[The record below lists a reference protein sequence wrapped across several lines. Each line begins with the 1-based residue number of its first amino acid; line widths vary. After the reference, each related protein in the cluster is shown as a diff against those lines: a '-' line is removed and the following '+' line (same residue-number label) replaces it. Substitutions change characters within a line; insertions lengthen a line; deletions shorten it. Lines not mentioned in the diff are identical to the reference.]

1 MTRKSRIYSESGVYH
16 VMLRGV
22 NKQQIFENAEDYS
35 YFLSILR
42 MLAEKTESGK
52 QCTIYAYCL
61 MNNHVH
67 LLLKEDNKCISDI
80 MQIIASSYVFYYNKK
95 YERVGHLFQERF
107 KSQPVCSFEYF
118 VTLLRYIHQN
128 PVKSHLTS
136 RISDYPWSSWQEYL
150 GCSGFCSVQA
160 VINRVGL
167 AELKE
172 LVEFSL
178 SDDETAGI
186 LDIATLKYVNKP
198 KLPDADAWKIL
209 SQLSGTYSTSE
220 FQKLQR
226 EIQKTHLISAHKLGI
241 SVRSL
246 ARITGI
252 PYSVIQRF
260 VSKGDSRVK
269 GTGTLD
275 PP

>member
-1 MTRKSRIYSESGVYH
+1 
-16 VMLRGV
+16 MLRGI

-35 YFLSILR
+35 YFLGILQ
-42 MLAEKTESGK
+42 MLAENTENGSL
-52 QCTIYAYCL
+52 CTIYAYCL

-67 LLLKEDNKCISDI
+67 ILLKEGNKRISDI
-80 MQIIASSYVFYYNKK
+80 MQKIASSYVYYYNKK

-128 PVKSHLTS
+128 PIKSHLTS
-136 RISDYPWSSWQEYL
+136 RVSDYPWSSWQEYL
-150 GCSGFCSVQA
+150 GCGGFCSVQT
-160 VINRVGL
+160 VISRIGL
-167 AELKE
+167 TELKG
-172 LVEFSL
+172 LVEISL
-178 SDDETAGI
+178 SDDETDGI
-186 LDIATLKYVNKP
+186 LDIDTLKDANKL
-198 KLPDADAWKIL
+198 KLSDADAWKIL
-209 SQLSGTYSTSE
+209 SQLSGASSTSE
-220 FQKLQR
+220 FQKFQR
-226 EIQKTHLISAHKLGI
+226 EIQRSHLISAHKLGL

-260 VSKGDSRVK
+260 VSKGNARVK
-269 GTGTLD
+269 GTGPLD